1 MNAVQIIR
9 IAEFELDHGR
19 ISLEEYLNRVSG
31 LEDVEQVV
39 RCRNC
44 KFWKDVKA
52 QKEQDRWLPCME
64 METERSWYCASGVFK
79 TKDVNK

>member
-9 IAEFELDHGR
+9 IAQFELDHGR
-19 ISLEEYLNRVSG
+19 ISLEEYLNRVG
-31 LEDVEQVV
+31 VVEDVEQVV

-44 KFWKDVKA
+44 KFWKDEKA
-52 QKEQDRWLPCME
+52 QNEQDRWLPCML

-79 TKDVNK
+79 TKEANK

>member
-1 MNAVQIIR
+1 MNAVSIIR
-9 IAEFELDHGR
+9 IAEFELDNGK
-19 ISLEEYLNRVSG
+19 ISLEEYFNRISR

-44 KFWKDVKA
+44 KYWKDEKA
-52 QKEQDRWLPCME
+52 QNEQERWLPCME

-79 TKDVNK
+79 TKEVNK